1 MFPDVSQVFRVSV
14 SEVCMD
20 IQDAQRES
28 RSVFIGGFWGQLVS
42 SLIWLASAAVG
53 TWVTPKASI
62 LTAVIAGF
70 FIFPLT
76 QLMLRLSG
84 RRASLSRENPFNSL
98 GMQVAL
104 VLPFSM
110 LLLVPVG
117 LYNLNLFF
125 PALMILLGGHYLP
138 FATLYGMRMF
148 LFLAGILI
156 AMGVVTAHYFSGM
169 FSLGAWIGGLAL
181 FVFAWI
187 GRSIATAEASAP
199 SIR

>member
-1 MFPDVSQVFRVSV
+1 
-14 SEVCMD
+14 MD

-42 SLIWLASAAVG
+42 SVIWLASAAVG

-62 LTAVIAGF
+62 LTAVILGF

-84 RRASLSRENPFNSL
+84 RRASLSRENPFSGL
-98 GMQVAL
+98 GMQVAF

-117 LYNLNLFF
+117 LYNLNLFY
-125 PALMILLGGHYLP
+125 PALMILLGAHYLP

-187 GRSIATAEASAP
+187 GRSIAIAEVSAP
-199 SIR
+199 SVR